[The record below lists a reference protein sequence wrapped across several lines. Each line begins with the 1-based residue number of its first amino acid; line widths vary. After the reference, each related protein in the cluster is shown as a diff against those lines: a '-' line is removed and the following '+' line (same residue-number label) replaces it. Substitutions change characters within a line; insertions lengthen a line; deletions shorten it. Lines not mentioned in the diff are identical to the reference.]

1 MTRVARKRSAR
12 TPARSSDA
20 FLQDDRRA
28 PLPVPVY
35 NYAAMT
41 AGAGRRRKPARE
53 TRELSAESIRTA
65 ALRLIDRDGLDGFSI
80 RKLGMEL
87 HCEGMAIYWYFAS
100 KDALLDGVVELLM
113 ASVASE
119 IEGEP
124 ADWVA
129 ALRSLATA
137 YRRIAHDHPKAFP
150 LLATRRFATEGTY
163 AFLERLFELA
173 RRHGIDDRT
182 TARFY
187 RVVASYCN
195 GFALNELAAP
205 RGQQDPAGPL
215 RRKFTRVA
223 AVSEWLEPRYLD
235 DVFNF
240 GLELQ
245 LDALTRST
253 QGATAR

>member
-1 MTRVARKRSAR
+1 
-12 TPARSSDA
+12 
-20 FLQDDRRA
+20 
-28 PLPVPVY
+28 
-35 NYAAMT
+35 MT
-41 AGAGRRRKPARE
+41 AGSGRRIRKPGQN
-53 TRELSAESIRTA
+53 TRELSAETIRMA
-65 ALRLIDRDGLDGFSI
+65 ALRLIDREGLDAFSI
-80 RKLGMEL
+80 RKLGAEL
-87 HCEGMAIYWYFAS
+87 GCEGMAIYWYYAS
-100 KDALLDGVVELLM
+100 KDALLDAVVEVLM
-113 ASVASE
+113 TSVAAE
-119 IEGEP
+119 IESEP

-129 ALRSLATA
+129 ALRGLATA

-205 RGQQDPAGPL
+205 RGQQDPTTGQL

-235 DVFNF
+235 DVFSF

-245 LDALTRST
+245 LDALARAT
-253 QGATAR
+253 QKKAAR

>member
-1 MTRVARKRSAR
+1 
-12 TPARSSDA
+12 
-20 FLQDDRRA
+20 
-28 PLPVPVY
+28 
-35 NYAAMT
+35 MT
-41 AGAGRRRKPARE
+41 AGAGRRTRKPGRE
-53 TRELSAESIRTA
+53 TRELSAESIKTA
-65 ALRLIDRDGLDGFSI
+65 ALRVIDRDGPDAFSI
-80 RKLGMEL
+80 RRLGTEL
-87 HCEGMAIYWYFAS
+87 GCEGMAIYWYYPS
-100 KDALLDGVVELLM
+100 KDALLDAVVELLM
-113 ASVASE
+113 TSVAAE
-119 IEGEP
+119 IERPGSAEARTGAEGRRGDVIEAEP

-173 RRHGIDDRT
+173 RQQGIDDRT

-205 RGQQDPAGPL
+205 RGQQDPTTAPL
-215 RRKFTRVA
+215 RRKFARVA

-235 DVFNF
+235 DVFSF

-245 LDALTRST
+245 LEALARTT
-253 QGATAR
+253 QAGAR